1 MTIYKSKLQTK
12 MFDVWWINKVT
23 MSNKIK
29 FIASFEI
36 TIKSPSTYITENEP
50 FLFQQNK
57 LQSR

>member
-1 MTIYKSKLQTK
+1 MLQ
-12 MFDVWWINKVT
+12 INKVT

-36 TIKSPSTYITENEP
+36 TIKSPSAYSTENKP

>member
-1 MTIYKSKLQTK
+1 
-12 MFDVWWINKVT
+12 

-29 FIASFEI
+29 FIAIFEI
-36 TIKSPSTYITENEP
+36 IKSPSAYITENEP

>member
-1 MTIYKSKLQTK
+1 MSK
-12 MFDVWWINKVT
+12 I
-23 MSNKIK
+23 IK

-36 TIKSPSTYITENEP
+36 TIKSPSAYITETDS